1 MTGGGIPN
9 FASETIWTGDNLK
22 IMRGMNS
29 DCIDLIYLDPPFNSN
44 RVYEAPIGSK
54 AAGAAFR
61 DMWTPSD
68 LDEREHQYLKAKSL
82 ATYTV
87 IEAVKQTHGKSM
99 MSYLTFMANRLLEMH
114 RVLKETGTIY
124 LHCDTTAGHY
134 LKVLMDSIFNPGNF
148 RNELVWHYGKMSNS
162 SKNFP
167 ANHDTIFRYTKSDK
181 FVFNPIKGGESEYKT
196 RFSRFLTG
204 NKVLYGRVKHLRDK
218 LISMRCRKVSR
229 ELGRDLEDSDVLYD
243 FDKEFKIQSDVI
255 YVPTI
260 KGNSAERTGYPTQKP
275 LALLKKII
283 LASSNE
289 GDLVFDPFC
298 GCATTLVAASR
309 LRRKW
314 VGCDLSQLTVKLVN
328 DRIREEEPLFEA
340 SNPDKLPV
348 RTDI

>member
-1 MTGGGIPN
+1 MQ
-9 FASETIWTGDNLK
+9 
-22 IMRGMNS
+22 GMNS
-29 DCIDLIYLDPPFNSN
+29 NCIDLIYLDPPFNSN

-68 LDEREHQYLKAKSL
+68 LDEKEHQALMTRSM
-82 ATYTV
+82 ATYKV

-99 MSYLTFMANRLLEMH
+99 MSYLIFMANRLLEMH
-114 RVLKETGTIY
+114 RVLRDTGTIY

-134 LKVLMDSIFNPGNF
+134 LKILMDSIFKPTNF

-167 ANHDTIFRYTKSDK
+167 ANHDTIFRYSKTESYI
-181 FVFNPIKGGESEYKT
+181 FNPIKGDESEYKT

-204 NKVLYGRVKHLRDK
+204 NKVLYGRVKHLTDK
-218 LISMRCRKVSR
+218 LIAMRVRKVSKK
-229 ELGRDLEDSDVLYD
+229 LGRDLEDLDTLYD
-243 FDKEFKIQSDVI
+243 FDKEFKVQSDVI
-255 YVPTI
+255 YVPII

-275 LALLKKII
+275 LALIEKII
-283 LASSNE
+283 RASSNE
-289 GDLVFDPFC
+289 GDMVFDPFC

-314 VGCDLSQLTVKLVN
+314 VGCDLSDLTIKLVTA
-328 DRIREEEPLFEA
+328 RIREEEPLFKVN
-340 SNPDKLPV
+340 NPAKFPV
-348 RTDI
+348 RKDKP